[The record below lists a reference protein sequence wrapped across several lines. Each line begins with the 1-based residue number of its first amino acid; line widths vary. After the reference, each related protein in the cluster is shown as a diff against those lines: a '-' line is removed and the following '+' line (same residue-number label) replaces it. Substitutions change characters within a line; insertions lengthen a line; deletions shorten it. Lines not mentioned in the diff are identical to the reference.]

1 MSRGKE
7 RYISVEEREL
17 RRLREQESRLRSV
30 QKDLPDRL
38 NRIREEARQEMQQ
51 RLVPLE
57 QRARQQE
64 QESQRLRSSLA
75 DLERST
81 QQRLRQQ
88 RQEFQ
93 LSVQESESRQK
104 QALARESTRLESAMR
119 AGFEQ
124 QRSEYLRITAQQRQ
138 EYLALNQQLDRKF
151 SQLIDEER
159 QARETGQRIL
169 QQQIDHVFDNIEQ
182 ERQYKAQ
189 LAQDLLADVEQIWQQ
204 IDRDY
209 QHQRFAPNKLADLRR
224 NLDLAKQNLTSG
236 VSEAAIATSQETYLK
251 LTDFRL
257 ELEQKEQEWLLYY
270 NAALEDLETLI
281 VEVQAHRQVE
291 IEFGE
296 VGSEVETFR
305 EEVDYWTEGRLTAYE
320 QKLNALKQQL
330 KDGEGTIT
338 TEQIKHLTEETEA
351 LRPELAEIAEQ
362 AKLQIILSQM
372 RAEIADKVVELLESY
387 GYQLANPDADAAYEG
402 SDYRNAYV
410 VKVKNIAGD
419 EVVTVISP
427 EKEFGVNNVSINAFS
442 DRLQDDAELRQRAEG
457 IFNTLKEDDR
467 LELKGETQCHD
478 RPLEGYRDMEQVK
491 RRQVKQHQIN
501 RSQTQQ
507 QSST

>member
-1 MSRGKE
+1 MSEGTQ
-7 RYISVEEREL
+7 RYVSVEEREL
-17 RRLREQESRLRSV
+17 TRLREQESRLRSV
-30 QKDLPDRL
+30 QQDLPDRL

-64 QESQRLRSSLA
+64 EESQQLRSSLA
-75 DLERST
+75 DLERNT
-81 QQRLRQQ
+81 QQRLQRQ

-93 LSVQESESRQK
+93 QSVRESEARQQ
-104 QALARESTRLESAMR
+104 QALVHESDRLELAMR
-119 AGFEQ
+119 AGFKE

-159 QARETGQRIL
+159 QARETRQRIL
-169 QQQIDHVFDNIEQ
+169 EQQIERVFDNIEQ
-182 ERQYKAQ
+182 ERQYKAK

-224 NLDLAKQNLTSG
+224 NLELVKQNLAAGASD
-236 VSEAAIATSQETYLK
+236 AAIATSGETYLK
-251 LTDFRL
+251 LADLRL

-270 NAALEDLETLI
+270 NAALEDLRTLI
-281 VEVQAHRQVE
+281 TEAQAHRQVE
-291 IEFGE
+291 VELGE
-296 VGSEVETFR
+296 AGGEVETFH
-305 EEVDYWTEGRLTAYE
+305 EEVDYWTDGRLSAYE
-320 QKLNALKQQL
+320 QKLNALEQQFQ
-330 KDGEGTIT
+330 DGEQTLT
-338 TEQIKHLTEETEA
+338 TEQIKQLAEKIEA
-351 LRPELAEIAEQ
+351 LRPELAEIADQ

-372 RAEIADKVVELLESY
+372 RAEIADKVVELLEEY
-387 GYQLANPDADAAYEG
+387 GYQLADPDADAAYEG

-410 VKVKNIAGD
+410 VKVKNTAGE

-427 EKEFGVNNVSINAFS
+427 DKEFGANNISINTFS
-442 DRLQDDAELRQRAEG
+442 DRLQDDEQLRLRAEG
-457 IFNTLKEDDR
+457 IFNALHEESG

-478 RPLEGYRDMEQVK
+478 QPKEEYRDIEKVK
-491 RRQVKQHQIN
+491 QRQVKQRQVN
-501 RSQTQQ
+501 RSQRQ
-507 QSST
+507 